1 MGVLFTETV
10 NTGEG
15 ADLGG
20 RHQDFRF
27 GHIKFEIS
35 ISYASGDVKW
45 TVRNSI
51 WSLGEKAKWEIQI
64 YV

>member
-1 MGVLFTETV
+1 MGLESVLV
-10 NTGEG
+10 G
-15 ADLGG
+15 LG
-20 RHQDFRF
+20 RKLSF

-45 TVRNSI
+45 TVEIQSG
-51 WSLGEKAKWEIQI
+51 SLGEKAKSEIQI

>member
-1 MGVLFTETV
+1 MKGHAEMR
-10 NTGEG
+10 GGWWWEG
-15 ADLGG
+15 LG
-20 RHQDFRF
+20 RRRKLSF